1 MRIID
6 QIRMRET
13 FTPTEH
19 TIAEYLEKN
28 SRDVVNMSLEELS
41 TTLYVSKSSIIR
53 FCKKLGFRGH
63 KELCVKLAKEMD
75 TFVFENEMINPS
87 NPFRESDTTAR
98 IAGKTYQLSHGAMY
112 DTYNDLDLN
121 EISQLADMIEH
132 AGRLNVYAI
141 DECALAAEYLKATM
155 ESIGILCVTAQYSGH
170 LIENALHQ
178 PKNTAALILTYS
190 KFTQEL
196 RRTAEILQESHIPIW
211 LVSGVEK
218 NVLSPYAD
226 HRILMRYYEP
236 SPKICPIGSKSAI
249 LLVLD
254 IIYGE
259 VFRRNYD
266 KNVAYIRECEK
277 KRSNHNQ

>member
-6 QIRMRET
+6 QIRQRDT

-19 TIAEYLEKN
+19 TIAKYLEDN

-41 TTLYVSKSSIIR
+41 SKLYVSKSSIIR

-87 NPFRESDTTAR
+87 NPFRETDTIAR
-98 IAGKTYQLSHGAMY
+98 VAGKTYQLSHGAMY

-121 EISQLADMIEH
+121 EISQLVDMIDRT
-132 AGRLNVYAI
+132 GRLNIYAT
-141 DECALAAEYLKATM
+141 DECALAAEYMRGMM
-155 ESIGILCVTAQYSGH
+155 ESIGILCVTSQYSGH
-170 LIENALHQ
+170 LIEQALRQ
-178 PKNTAALILTYS
+178 PKNTPALILTYS
-190 KFTQEL
+190 KFNQEL
-196 RRTAEILQESHIPIW
+196 RRSAEILQDSHIPVW
-211 LVSGVEK
+211 LVSGVDK

-226 HRILMRYYEP
+226 HRIIIRYYEP

-259 VFRRNYD
+259 VFRRNYE

-277 KRSNHNQ
+277 KRNNHSQ